1 VAVVDLF
8 ICQCLQMLVASIP
21 AFFQQESYTGIIAIK
36 TPVSKRKSDTKTEP
50 SSKDPSLQLGDTLP
64 EIGEMK
70 RDGWKRM
77 MLNTTVPAEAAK
89 PAAVEAKP
97 AQQAQSKCP
106 SASKAAATS
115 PLSSQA
121 STTSPRS
128 S

>member
-70 RDGWKRM
+70 REVERM

-89 PAAVEAKP
+89 PAAVRPSQHNKPRASAPAPAKQP
-97 AQQAQSKCP
+97 QQA
-106 SASKAAATS
+106 
-115 PLSSQA
+115 
-121 STTSPRS
+121 R
-128 S
+128 